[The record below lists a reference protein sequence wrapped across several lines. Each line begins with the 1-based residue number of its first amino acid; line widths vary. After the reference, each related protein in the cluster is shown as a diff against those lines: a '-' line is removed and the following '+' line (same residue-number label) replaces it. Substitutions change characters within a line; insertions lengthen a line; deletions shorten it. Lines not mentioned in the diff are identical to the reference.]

1 MEEPASSGDMFGGLQ
16 MTNDNVDMFSGTT
29 SGDNVDMF
37 SGMSMDAE
45 VPEEPEKV
53 EEAYEPPAAKPKP
66 KPVPAKK
73 REPVT
78 KPASPRKAYEKNLE
92 GELEMHQDEVNS
104 IFDAIK
110 QIFCIDA
117 IFV

>member
-1 MEEPASSGDMFGGLQ
+1 MYSEPASSGDMFGGLQ
-16 MTNDNVDMFSGTT
+16 MMFSGTT